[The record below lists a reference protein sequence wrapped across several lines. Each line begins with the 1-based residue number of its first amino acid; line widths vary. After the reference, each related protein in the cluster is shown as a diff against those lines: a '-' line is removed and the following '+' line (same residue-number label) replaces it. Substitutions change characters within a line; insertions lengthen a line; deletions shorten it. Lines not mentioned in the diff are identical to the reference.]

1 MPKTSRNTRGFREW
15 LAHYTD
21 GGYSDYAAL
30 PAARQN
36 ELWEIYLVDREG
48 PYGEPC
54 GSGLIYIK
62 AVTSTPDKE

>member
-1 MPKTSRNTRGFREW
+1 MSKSRNTAGFREW

-21 GGYSDYAAL
+21 GDYADYRTL

-36 ELWEIYLVDREG
+36 ELWESYLIDREG

-54 GSGLIYIK
+54 GKGLIYLK
-62 AVTSTPDKE
+62 AVATTDKE